1 LDTIDN
7 CNAYCLWPPLRRS
20 RQVLGREW
28 RSALAAMGRV
38 RLPAKLLTP
47 AYVGAPH
54 SRAQLCQRGWVL
66 RGKDADCA
74 AVRAL
79 VKGFHWWESG
89 RRVRLSLLNLFQPGF
104 DWPWWFAECGPL
116 QPPESIRLEKRFQL
130 LGGRARLARL
140 LAHSFLRTVALAV
153 VRHEPLDKTSST
165 QRSVE
170 ELPGC

>member
-1 LDTIDN
+1 MLEHPIPEPN
-7 CNAYCLWPPLRRS
+7 CVSGGGYFA
-20 RQVLGREW
+20 GRTQIAP
-28 RSALAAMGRV
+28 RFGRW
-38 RLPAKLLTP
+38 LE
-47 AYVGAPH
+47 
-54 SRAQLCQRGWVL
+54 
-66 RGKDADCA
+66 
-74 AVRAL
+74 
-79 VKGFHWWESG
+79 GFHWWESG

-170 ELPGC
+170 DCQVVRMAVDVAVVAKSEVLVALPAWLVGGLGLRSDRVRIRR